1 MDEMP
6 PRSPVDPV
14 TALALT
20 VAVCAF
26 STSGSLIAFAAAPG
40 LAIAFWRN
48 GMAAA
53 VLLPTAALGRSGEVR
68 GLIAGPHRR
77 DGLYTAL
84 AGAGLAVHFG
94 LWVPSIKLT
103 SVAMSTALVAS
114 QPIWQGL
121 IAVAQG
127 KRLPSLTWV
136 GIGVA
141 MVGVILATGVDI
153 GVSTRAVV
161 GDLMAIGGAI
171 AAAAYT
177 ALGERARAVI
187 STTSYTAVCY
197 GVCAVLLLVAC
208 LALRTPLAHYPATTW
223 LALVALT
230 AGPQLLGHSLAN
242 FSLRRVAATTVSM
255 LILLEVP
262 GATLLSW
269 VWLGQVPRPRAVPGL
284 VILIVGVMIV
294 ILAGRRARTSEPA
307 LID

>member
-1 MDEMP
+1 MHAMP

-14 TALALT
+14 TVLAL
-20 VAVCAF
+20 VVSVCAF
-26 STSGSLIAFAAAPG
+26 STSGSLIAYAAAPG

-48 GMAAA
+48 GMAAG
-53 VLLPTAALGRSGEVR
+53 VLLPTAALRRTGELRDLV
-68 GLIAGPHRR
+68 AGAHRR
-77 DGLYTAL
+77 DGVYTAL
-84 AGAGLAVHFG
+84 AGAALAVHFG

-103 SVAMSTALVAS
+103 SIAMSTALVAS

-141 MVGVILATGVDI
+141 MLGVIFTTGVDI

-171 AAAAYT
+171 AAAVYT

-197 GVCAVLLLVAC
+197 SVCAVLLLATC
-208 LALRTPLAHYPATTW
+208 LSLGTPLAHYPATTW

-242 FSLRRVAATTVSM
+242 FSLRRVAATTISM

-262 GATLLSW
+262 GAALLGW
-269 VWLGQVPRPRAVPGL
+269 AWLGQVPQPRAVPGL
-284 VILIVGVMIV
+284 VILVVGVLIV
-294 ILAGRRARTSEPA
+294 ILAGRRARTVEPA